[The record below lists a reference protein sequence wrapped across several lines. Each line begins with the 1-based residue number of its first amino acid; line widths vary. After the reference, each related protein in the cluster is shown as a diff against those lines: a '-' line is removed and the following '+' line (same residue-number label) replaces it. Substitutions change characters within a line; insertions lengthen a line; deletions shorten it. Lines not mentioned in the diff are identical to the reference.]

1 MTTSQNSTAAA
12 EPKKGGFAGL
22 FKKVMP
28 DALVVLFFLAIS
40 FFYFMEPL
48 SQGLELGGHD
58 SDASIGLGREQQE
71 YVEQTGEVTRWIG
84 SVFSG
89 MPSYQI
95 SPSYEPI
102 HLLGKVAKV
111 YGLGTYGVLSYVFLY
126 LLGFYVLMRTF
137 RFKPWLSAL
146 GAVAWAFSSYFF
158 IIIAAGHIWKVMT
171 LAFIPPTIAGLVLCY
186 RGKLLWGGALTA
198 LFTGFQIHSNHVQM
212 SYYFLFVMGF
222 IVLAYLVEALIK
234 REGLLRFAKATGVVV
249 LAGLLGLA
257 VNLPNL
263 YHTYEY
269 SKESMRG
276 KGELTPPPSAMS
288 QQTDGGLERDY
299 ITNWSYG
306 IDETL
311 TLLIPNF
318 KGGGSGMVTEI
329 PNIDQHEAYPRF
341 YQCAIQAQGAMG
353 EAGVQGPLP
362 GLDQYWGDQPFT
374 VGPVYVGAFICFLF
388 VLGLFYVRGPLK
400 WGLLAA
406 TILSLLFA
414 WGRNLMPVTNFF
426 IDYLPMYNKF
436 RTVSSA
442 LVMAEFTMPFLAM
455 LCLAEIVRRPE
466 VLGERRIGLLVAFA
480 LTGGLSLLYAV
491 FPSAAGDCL
500 SANEVQAMARLS
512 TVLPPDFMAA
522 YADSVSAIRHSV
534 LSADA
539 WRSFWIVLAGV
550 VMLWCYGRGY
560 LKSWLLCLLLL
571 AMTLVEM
578 WQINTRYLNVDNFT
592 DPVQRREQ
600 LQKTPADELIL
611 QDPDPHYRVL
621 NLGGGNPFN
630 ENNTSYWHKSIGG
643 YHAAK
648 LHRYQDLI
656 ERRIT
661 PEYYAMVQQLAMA
674 EGNMEAIAGDSV
686 MPVLNMLNMKYLIL
700 GQGAQAQPFLNS
712 HANGNGWFVEKLT
725 YVKNADEEMA
735 ALAHLD
741 TKHEAVAAERFKE
754 QLGEGAL
761 GTGSVKLTSHA
772 PNELHYDVE
781 SANGG
786 LVVFSEIYYPG
797 WTATV
802 DGQEVELGRVN
813 YVLRAMRMPAGKH
826 KVVLEFRPKT
836 VDVTNTIAYVALVL
850 ILALFGLA
858 LFINLRKQK

>member
-1 MTTSQNSTAAA
+1 MTTSTSTTAAA
-12 EPKKGGFAGL
+12 SQKGGFL
-22 FKKVMP
+22 SLLKKILP
-28 DALVVLFFLAIS
+28 DALVVFFFLAIS
-40 FFYFMEPL
+40 AAYFVTPL
-48 SQGLELGGHD
+48 SQNLELGGHD
-58 SDASIGLGREQQE
+58 SDASIGLGQEQKLYME
-71 YVEQTGEVTRWIG
+71 RTGEVSRWIG

-89 MPSYQI
+89 MPTYQI

-102 HLLGKVAKV
+102 RMLGEVAKV
-111 YGLGTYGVLSYVFLY
+111 YGLGTSGVLSYVFLY

-137 RFKPWLSAL
+137 KIKPWLSAL

-186 RGKLLWGGALTA
+186 RGKYLWGGALTA

-222 IVLAYLVEALIK
+222 IVLAYLVEALVK
-234 REGLLRFAKATGVVV
+234 REGLMRFVKATGTVV

-276 KGELTPPPSAMS
+276 KGELTPPAAAQK

-318 KGGGSGMVTEI
+318 KGGGSGMITEV
-329 PNIDQHEAYPRF
+329 PDIDKHEAYPQF
-341 YQCAIQAQGAMG
+341 YQCAINAQGAMG

-406 TILSLLFA
+406 TLLSLLFA
-414 WGRNLMPVTNFF
+414 WGRNLMPVTDFF

-442 LVMAEFTMPFLAM
+442 LVMAEFTIPFLAM
-455 LCLAEIVRRPE
+455 LCLAEIVRRPA
-466 VLGERRIGLLVAFA
+466 VLGERRIGLLVAFL
-480 LTGGLSLLYAV
+480 LTGGVSLLFAV

-500 SANEVQAMARLS
+500 SVNEVQAMNRLA
-512 TVLPPDFMAA
+512 TVLPPDFIAA
-522 YADSVSAIRHSV
+522 YTDSVSAIRHSI

-539 WRSFWIVLAGV
+539 WRSFWIILVGV
-550 VMLWCYGRGY
+550 ALLWCYGRGY
-560 LKSWLLCLLLL
+560 LKSYLLCIILLVV
-571 AMTLVEM
+571 TLGEM
-578 WQINTRYLNVDNFT
+578 WNINRRYLNDENFT
-592 DPVQRREQ
+592 DPIQRREQ
-600 LQKTPADELIL
+600 LQKTPADEQIL
-611 QDPDPHYRVL
+611 QDPDLHYRVL

-656 ERRIT
+656 EHRIT
-661 PEYYAMVQQLAMA
+661 PEYYAMVQHLAVA
-674 EGNMEAIAGDSV
+674 EGDMAAIAGDSI
-686 MPVLNMLNMKYLIL
+686 MPVLNMLNMKYVIL
-700 GQGAQAQPFLNS
+700 GQGMQAQAFLNP

-735 ALAHLD
+735 ALATLD
-741 TKHEAVAAERFKE
+741 TKREAVADERFKA

-761 GTGSVKLTSHA
+761 GGGSVTLTKYE

-786 LVVFSEIYYPG
+786 LLVFSEIYYPG
-797 WTATV
+797 WTAKV
-802 DGQEVELGRVN
+802 DGEEVALGRVD
-813 YVLRAMRMPAGKH
+813 YVLRALRMPAGKH
-826 KVVLEFRPKT
+826 KVVLEFRPQS
-836 VDVTNTIAYVALVL
+836 VTTTNAVAYGALVL
-850 ILALFGLA
+850 ILALFGFA
-858 LFINLRKQK
+858 LYSAFRKQK